1 MRKAKFSRG
10 VMYAPDLKIP
20 SNRNLFN
27 VLTELQKE
35 GQTPMHELIS
45 TYICSLLLLFTV
57 LYKLSSQ
64 V

>member
-10 VMYAPDLKIP
+10 VMYVPDVKIP

-35 GQTPMHELIS
+35 GQTRMHELIS
-45 TYICSLLLLFTV
+45 TYIFSLLLLFTV